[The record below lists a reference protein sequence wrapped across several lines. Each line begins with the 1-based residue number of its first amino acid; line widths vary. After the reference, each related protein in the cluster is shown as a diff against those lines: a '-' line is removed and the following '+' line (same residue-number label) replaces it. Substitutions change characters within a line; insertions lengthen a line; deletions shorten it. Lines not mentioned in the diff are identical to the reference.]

1 MKPVRTSAERPMEH
15 RHYAGILQEH
25 DHEPVRGLPESLPAG
40 EHILWQGSPEAG
52 AMTREVFHL
61 RKLALYFLLLLAVR
75 LNFVLEET
83 QTALEIIKAMAPL
96 TVMSVFAL
104 LCLWGVAWLSA
115 RHTLY
120 TLTNRRLVMRIGI
133 VLTVTFNIPFK
144 RIAAADFKAGAD
156 GHGDVS
162 VTLTEDNRIAWLQLW
177 PHCRAWHLKQP
188 QPTLRCI
195 ADAEKLGRLLSQAWS
210 EERGLSATPNAAASS
225 TALPITG
232 QGSRMAVQ

>member
-1 MKPVRTSAERPMEH
+1 MN
-15 RHYAGILQEH
+15 
-25 DHEPVRGLPESLPAG
+25 PA
-40 EHILWQGSPEAG
+40 
-52 AMTREVFHL
+52 
-61 RKLALYFLLLLAVR
+61 
-75 LNFVLEET
+75 
-83 QTALEIIKAMAPL
+83 
-96 TVMSVFAL
+96 
-104 LCLWGVAWLSA
+104 
-115 RHTLY
+115 TL
-120 TLTNRRLVMRIGI
+120 I
-133 VLTVTFNIPFK
+133 VLPIVGAAAAAFGPARCMMESNFPVDKGMCSYPVMWNSFK